1 MILLEQTRL
10 TKHVPSEFLDFFSF
24 FFFNLTNTFSL
35 SKLRGFVISSA
46 QSFFSNLYK
55 HIAENCSSHLY
66 GESSKLIHK
75 IKP

>member
-1 MILLEQTRL
+1 MILLEQTCL
-10 TKHVPSEFLDFFSF
+10 TKHVPSEFLDF

-35 SKLRGFVISSA
+35 SKLRDFVISSA
-46 QSFFSNLYK
+46 QSLFFNLYK
-55 HIAENCSSHLY
+55 HIAENCSSHLC